1 MTGKPGRREEG
12 RRGDGRR
19 RTTVATCAVV
29 VCALA
34 ARAADARSVT
44 PNAEANDPNALRERE
59 GSVGGSGGASRIGRM
74 FRRGGG
80 NEATDVGSA
89 AAVFDAARTASLG
102 FSLADVEPRVVDEAL
117 PHGAGSWP
125 WKFGGLE
132 GKKFT
137 CMPYPYTSPPP
148 PPGAPPQPAMPPAP
162 TLTTTNPTTT
172 TTNPTTTT
180 ANPTT
185 NPTTANPTTN
195 PTTANPTT
203 TTTTNPTTTTT
214 ANPTTT
220 TTPQLG
226 QDPTATVVDETRVI
240 IRFGTYGSKDD
251 TGTDKYDSDWF
262 NDPANARDIQWT
274 YSECKPWTTVYCGP
288 SSFGFVDPFPSI
300 EAGQPGKRCQFID
313 ASEIPADHMNMTIP
327 FTAAED
333 RVFDDTSLNVNV
345 EFAVEKASGGRVFR
359 NFMLLSADFVKE
371 LIEDTFQG
379 TKLFRSFDWKWC
391 ANEGKGRKHLCEC
404 NTIMRY
410 GWTGNATLKAPKH
423 KVEPDFTQ
431 WTYVD
436 MRSEQDLLMPCN
448 ADKLGKVRP
457 FPSRGDDT
465 RICQCLSN
473 ETLATYNAGFQAV
486 IGGDDVPGQQT
497 HNLTVSEQIKE
508 FLSSSKKHTKDLD
521 KKSEKKNEADL
532 GRHSTHTAHKESA
545 AKEKDAPTAAATLAT
560 ATFNAERDY
569 SVEDDALIEGQEGED
584 FAQMRLEATETING
598 DMGEMFSRI
607 GLCAIGAAVV
617 VFAVTI
623 ARKVARSREYERVPE
638 HVEDVG
644 V

>member
-1 MTGKPGRREEG
+1 MTGKLGRREEG

-59 GSVGGSGGASRIGRM
+59 GSVGGSGGASRLGRM

-89 AAVFDAARTASLG
+89 AAVVDAARTASLG

-172 TTNPTTTT
+172 T
-180 ANPTT
+180 ANPT
-185 NPTTANPTTN
+185 
-195 PTTANPTT
+195 
-203 TTTTNPTTTTT
+203 
-214 ANPTTT
+214 TTT

-226 QDPTATVVDETRVI
+226 QDPTATVVDETRII
-240 IRFGTYGSKDD
+240 IRFGTYGSKED

-313 ASEIPADHMNMTIP
+313 ASQIPADHMNMTIP

-333 RVFDDTSLNVNV
+333 RIFDDTSLNVNV

-371 LIEDTFQG
+371 LIADTFQG
-379 TKLFRSFDWKWC
+379 TKLFQSFDWKWC

-457 FPSRGDDT
+457 FPTRGDET

-508 FLSSSKKHTKDLD
+508 FLSSSKKHTKGLD
-521 KKSEKKNEADL
+521 GKSEKKNEADL
-532 GRHSTHTAHKESA
+532 GRHSTHTARKESA

>member
-1 MTGKPGRREEG
+1 M
-12 RRGDGRR
+12 
-19 RTTVATCAVV
+19 V

-59 GSVGGSGGASRIGRM
+59 GSVGGSGGASRLGRM

-89 AAVFDAARTASLG
+89 AAVVDAARTASLG

-180 ANPTT
+180 
-185 NPTTANPTTN
+185 TA
-195 PTTANPTT
+195 
-203 TTTTNPTTTTT
+203 NPTTTTT

-313 ASEIPADHMNMTIP
+313 ASQIPADHMNMTIP

-333 RVFDDTSLNVNV
+333 RIFDDTSLNVNV

-371 LIEDTFQG
+371 LIADTFQG
-379 TKLFRSFDWKWC
+379 TKLFQSFDWKWC

-457 FPSRGDDT
+457 FPTRGDET

-508 FLSSSKKHTKDLD
+508 FLSSSKKHTKGLD
-521 KKSEKKNEADL
+521 GKSEKKNEAEL

-560 ATFNAERDY
+560 ANFNAERDY

>member
-1 MTGKPGRREEG
+1 M
-12 RRGDGRR
+12 
-19 RTTVATCAVV
+19 ATCAVV

-59 GSVGGSGGASRIGRM
+59 GSVGGSGGASRLGRM

-89 AAVFDAARTASLG
+89 SAVVDAARTASLG

-162 TLTTTNPTTT
+162 TLTTTNP
-172 TTNPTTTT
+172 
-180 ANPTT
+180 
-185 NPTTANPTTN
+185 
-195 PTTANPTT
+195 
-203 TTTTNPTTTTT
+203 TTTT

-313 ASEIPADHMNMTIP
+313 ASQIPADHMNMTIP

-333 RVFDDTSLNVNV
+333 RIFDDTSLNVNV

-371 LIEDTFQG
+371 LIADTFQG
-379 TKLFRSFDWKWC
+379 TKLFQSFDWKWC

-457 FPSRGDDT
+457 FPTRGDET

-508 FLSSSKKHTKDLD
+508 FLSSSKKHTKGLD
-521 KKSEKKNEADL
+521 GKSEKKNEADL
-532 GRHSTHTAHKESA
+532 GRHSTHTARKESA

-560 ATFNAERDY
+560 ANFNAERDY

>member
-1 MTGKPGRREEG
+1 M
-12 RRGDGRR
+12 
-19 RTTVATCAVV
+19 V

-59 GSVGGSGGASRIGRM
+59 GSVGGSGGASRLGRM

-89 AAVFDAARTASLG
+89 AAVVDAARTASLG

-172 TTNPTTTT
+172 T
-180 ANPTT
+180 ANP
-185 NPTTANPTTN
+185 
-195 PTTANPTT
+195 
-203 TTTTNPTTTTT
+203 TTTT

-313 ASEIPADHMNMTIP
+313 ASQIPADHMNMTIP

-333 RVFDDTSLNVNV
+333 RIFDDTSLNVNV

-371 LIEDTFQG
+371 LIADTFQG
-379 TKLFRSFDWKWC
+379 TKLFQSFDWKWC

-457 FPSRGDDT
+457 FPTRGDET

-508 FLSSSKKHTKDLD
+508 FLSSSKKHTKGLD
-521 KKSEKKNEADL
+521 GKSEKKNEADL

-560 ATFNAERDY
+560 ANFNAERDY

>member
-1 MTGKPGRREEG
+1 M
-12 RRGDGRR
+12 
-19 RTTVATCAVV
+19 V

-44 PNAEANDPNALRERE
+44 PNAKANDPNALRGRE

-80 NEATDVGSA
+80 NDATDVGSA
-89 AAVFDAARTASLG
+89 AAVVDAARTASLG
-102 FSLADVEPRVVDEAL
+102 FSLTDVEPRVVEDAL
-117 PHGAGSWP
+117 PHGTGSWP
-125 WKFGGLE
+125 WQFGGLE
-132 GKKFT
+132 GRKFT

-172 TTNPTTTT
+172 T
-180 ANPTT
+180 
-185 NPTTANPTTN
+185 
-195 PTTANPTT
+195 ANPTT
-203 TTTTNPTTTTT
+203 TTT
-214 ANPTTT
+214 AYPTTT

-313 ASEIPADHMNMTIP
+313 ASQIPADHMNMTIP

-333 RVFDDTSLNVNV
+333 RIFDDTSLNVNV

-423 KVEPDFTQ
+423 KDEPDFTQ

-457 FPSRGDDT
+457 FPSRGDES

-508 FLSSSKKHTKDLD
+508 FLSSKKHIKSLD
-521 KKSEKKNEADL
+521 KKSEKKTEAELGEAEL

-623 ARKVARSREYERVPE
+623 ARKVARSREYESVPE

>member
-1 MTGKPGRREEG
+1 MTGKLGRREEG

-59 GSVGGSGGASRIGRM
+59 GSVGGSGGASRLGRM

-89 AAVFDAARTASLG
+89 AAVVDAARTASLG
-102 FSLADVEPRVVDEAL
+102 FSLTDVEPRVVDEAL

-172 TTNPTTTT
+172 TT
-180 ANPTT
+180 
-185 NPTTANPTTN
+185 
-195 PTTANPTT
+195 
-203 TTTTNPTTTTT
+203 
-214 ANPTTT
+214 
-220 TTPQLG
+220 PQLG
-226 QDPTATVVDETRVI
+226 QDPTATVVDETRII
-240 IRFGTYGSKDD
+240 IRFGTYGSKED

-313 ASEIPADHMNMTIP
+313 ASQIPADHMNMTIP

-333 RVFDDTSLNVNV
+333 RIFDDTSLNVNV

-371 LIEDTFQG
+371 LIADTFQG
-379 TKLFRSFDWKWC
+379 TKLFQSFDWKWC

-457 FPSRGDDT
+457 FPTRGDET

-508 FLSSSKKHTKDLD
+508 FLSSSKKHTKGLD
-521 KKSEKKNEADL
+521 GKSEKKNEADL
-532 GRHSTHTAHKESA
+532 GRHSTHTARKESA

>member
-1 MTGKPGRREEG
+1 M
-12 RRGDGRR
+12 
-19 RTTVATCAVV
+19 ATCAVV

-59 GSVGGSGGASRIGRM
+59 GSVGGSGGASRLGRM

-89 AAVFDAARTASLG
+89 AAVVDAARTASLG
-102 FSLADVEPRVVDEAL
+102 FSLTDVEPRVVDEAL

-162 TLTTTNPTTT
+162 TLTTTNP
-172 TTNPTTTT
+172 
-180 ANPTT
+180 
-185 NPTTANPTTN
+185 
-195 PTTANPTT
+195 
-203 TTTTNPTTTTT
+203 TTTT

-313 ASEIPADHMNMTIP
+313 ASQIPADHMNMTIP

-333 RVFDDTSLNVNV
+333 RIFDDTSLNVNV

-371 LIEDTFQG
+371 LIADTFQG
-379 TKLFRSFDWKWC
+379 TKLFQSFDWKWC

-457 FPSRGDDT
+457 FPTRGDET

-508 FLSSSKKHTKDLD
+508 FLSSSKKHIKDLD
-521 KKSEKKNEADL
+521 GKSEKKNEANL
-532 GRHSTHTAHKESA
+532 GRHSTHTARKESA